1 MLQDSSL
8 DFKLVQRICL
18 LQQALDQATESLED
32 MQQQVANHQML
43 QSHLSQT
50 EAYSNVQ
57 QKIILN
63 LQQQLVDKD
72 NWQSQLLEKV
82 LVDLKYLIDS
92 QQLELE
98 RLKVRIHQSHTEV
111 QDYLVRLKN
120 YYQNLSLSQVALQ
133 PLDLNAEVMI
143 VRALTVSL
151 SSQLQ
156 AAQEH
161 IHEIDQ
167 SLSRYQIVFAHL
179 QTHLRGVASEN
190 LAVPTP
196 SEHPRL
202 APGPADNQE
211 DTVALRTILAT
222 QQQKI
227 AELNAQL
234 EDHFHH
240 QTSLKS
246 RCQELAA
253 ERDYCKQRE
262 IALKLENEALRAQ
275 LKAAAQ
281 PARGTIHVWQ
291 APSQEPS
298 QLSRLRRFV
307 MDRAI

>member
-18 LQQALDQATESLED
+18 LQQALDQATESLEE

-63 LQQQLVDKD
+63 LQQQLADKD
-72 NWQSQLLEKV
+72 DWQRQLLEEV

-120 YYQNLSLSQVALQ
+120 YYQNLSLNQGSLQ
-133 PLDLNAEVMI
+133 HLDLNSEVMI

-161 IHEIDQ
+161 IQEIDQ
-167 SLSRYQIVFAHL
+167 TLSRYQVTFARL
-179 QTHLRGVASEN
+179 QNRSKTPALPESTTLAEN
-190 LAVPTP
+190 TCSDPV
-196 SEHPRL
+196 
-202 APGPADNQE
+202 GPEE
-211 DTVALRTILAT
+211 DPVALRAILAT

-227 AELNAQL
+227 AELSTQL
-234 EDHFHH
+234 EDQFHY

-246 RCQELAA
+246 RCQKLAA
-253 ERDYCKQRE
+253 ERDYFKQRE
-262 IALKLENEALRAQ
+262 IALRMENEALRAK
-275 LKAAAQ
+275 LEPPVQ
-281 PARGTIHVWQ
+281 PAKGKIHVWQ
-291 APSQEPS
+291 AASQEPA
-298 QLSRLRRFV
+298 QLSRLRRLA
-307 MDRAI
+307 MG

>member
-18 LQQALDQATESLED
+18 LQQALDQATESLEE

-50 EAYSNVQ
+50 EAFSNVQ

-63 LQQQLVDKD
+63 LKQQLADKD
-72 NWQSQLLEKV
+72 DWQRQLLAKV

-98 RLKVRIHQSHTEV
+98 RLKVRIHQSYTEV
-111 QDYLVRLKN
+111 QDYLVRLKG
-120 YYQNLSLSQVALQ
+120 YYQSLSLNQLPLQ
-133 PLDLNAEVMI
+133 HLDLNSEVMI

-161 IHEIDQ
+161 IQGIDQ
-167 SLSRYQIVFAHL
+167 TLSRYQVTFARL
-179 QTHLRGVASEN
+179 QTHSKTLGSLETAELDPAKSLLFSSGEEN
-190 LAVPTP
+190 
-196 SEHPRL
+196 
-202 APGPADNQE
+202 DQE
-211 DTVALRTILAT
+211 DSVALRAVLAT

-227 AELNAQL
+227 AELSTQL
-234 EDHFHH
+234 EDQFHH
-240 QTSLKS
+240 QTGLKV

-253 ERDYCKQRE
+253 ERDYFKQRE
-262 IALKLENEALRAQ
+262 NLLRMENETLRAQ
-275 LKAAAQ
+275 LGNPVQ
-281 PARGTIHVWQ
+281 PVRSKIHVWQ

-298 QLSRLRRFV
+298 QLSRLRR
-307 MDRAI
+307 RAMG